1 MPFGGKA
8 SNNTESQYI
17 LIRGGLG
24 GTTTAVYKI
33 PPLLTL
39 T

>member
-24 GTTTAVYKI
+24 GTTMAVYKI